1 MQDHCDTVC
10 CADWV
15 EHVIATDGEPYLRT
29 PDDEMSF
36 AARYSLD
43 VYAMLAACCFMVL
56 LLMRAAVVGLI
67 RRCEHMALMNAGS
80 YVRPKSM

>member
-1 MQDHCDTVC
+1 M
-10 CADWV
+10 
-15 EHVIATDGEPYLRT
+15 ATDGEPYLRM

-43 VYAMLAACCFMVL
+43 VYAMLAASCIMVM
-56 LLMRAAVVGLI
+56 LLMRAAVGALI
-67 RRCEHMALMNAGS
+67 RKCEHMALMNVAS